1 MNEKKNNQKKI
12 SDLYERASKLK
23 DLLNQMT
30 NYSEPIQNELIIA
43 EIPKEK
49 KELID
54 SMDKM
59 DLLEYSL
66 NGSNLIPAKS
76 KNMKDSISISN
87 LDYSTDNNNNDSLD
101 IKKFN
106 NLNINFKNLVIFKDI
121 FNLGPQIIN
130 KDDIIYLETKIP
142 MLKGTNGET
151 LYDTF
156 KIYSRVSGEKDEKD
170 NQIVNI
176 NQNSI
181 HKLDLE
187 NNFST
192 LTSAKIFVFIHKIVS
207 PNNNNKNINNGG
219 PQKKNKSTDTI
230 IGYCNIDLN
239 NIFLAKEFKLKVDLD
254 VIAKELVQKKKNNF
268 YNGRKTRGNSPKEEV
283 EYKNI
288 GKLNIFF
295 GLTKQGEN
303 LKENQN
309 KKDENKNALKQFM
322 IANNNNNN
330 NNNENVISSNNNINS
345 NDNVQELKTDLY
357 DDILILILKI
367 NDLKVANSFS
377 YSSNNVISTSNN
389 NNMNMNNGN
398 TLIPLNLNRNYFIM
412 HKIFPDMSLVTTDIF
427 WNETNPNFN
436 YFVQMPFT
444 LNQETA
450 ELLDNNLFIIEI
462 WNKGKDDDE
471 LIGTVKLDLRN
482 ILDSMKVDDNT
493 ITTKQLYKNK
503 FPYVIYNDYFPVE
516 MYENSP
522 NMFLKICMGIGT
534 PVQVNSYLQNMKKEN
549 NNNIIINSNFE
560 EEKKNHSININNN
573 ENANNNTKSLNP
585 FQEKNENNN
594 NNDFNNN
601 LISQK
606 PQEHNIFSPE
616 NNNYQQ
622 QSDYFQSNEN
632 LHQEPQQQ
640 INNFQSSQNFE
651 SQNNFVQK
659 YDMNVQTDDINISN
673 EENKSISRAAEINVD
688 DLFEKNKK
696 EIDNL
701 NNKYN
706 LQMKDTFKKST
717 SSNFDFDKKDVVNPF
732 LVPEVKEK
740 ESNSSSNKKDTAGFN
755 KNTENVPQQ
764 QNVIE
769 ENTQNDFNPLIQSE
783 NVNNFNNVVDNVVD
797 NVVEH
802 DFSKSENPKKE
813 SSTKNIY
820 INIETPP
827 QEIKIYHNDNNNN
840 NNKKSIENKKSFKIQ
855 NLETHNIKREYS
867 RKKEIPLQIS
877 NNDIFINNE
886 NNNEN
891 NNEINNENNNEIN
904 NEINNKE
911 ETDKNNILIED
922 NNINITN
929 EPHPSNLTKHIFT
942 INIEKIINCQIIS
955 KINSNCYLKYKFFTD
970 QNPIRSESFTYSQFS
985 VDSSIIE
992 IEMSSSH
999 SIILP
1004 NSEKLKDYLNDFLI
1018 EICYNDENQCKTIGK
1033 VSIPV
1038 DEFYYL
1044 ISNDSNN
1051 ILNRMIFIY
1060 GTENIQR
1067 NKCIIGKIKLNINY
1081 ENERVFDNN
1090 NFNSDIYL
1098 EKETIF
1104 NRKIPKKSILK
1115 FYIKNFKSENLFEEY
1130 YKKNFYFN
1138 FIFSPFGEITKMEK
1152 IYGKR
1157 ISMKKYNVLNA
1168 EFNENLTYKLEMDQ
1182 NLIEYFKCRNGFI
1195 FMQYKLAKN
1204 NNIENDENENDT
1216 NFDLID
1222 LNNHK
1227 NIIGKGIFS
1236 LNEILTSADV
1246 SKQNTKIFQI
1256 GNDSGI
1262 LGTLNF
1268 EISLENDING
1278 MENNTVSNLYKNH
1291 NKKLFS
1297 YDPCLYLNGKFLFV
1311 IDFTKFFYEINSKIG
1326 SYLVANNNNF
1336 YLVFKFGNKIKKIS
1350 PKFSSDSNDNFDL
1363 NANNRLIILNYTEMI
1378 EMNLNFKQKLPNDLY
1393 NQFNEGIFE
1402 IKMYQNEYSNCLG
1415 SFYIDLNKL
1424 INSKFYSENILYS
1437 GNNILNL
1444 IDENSNKYLQAK
1456 IELNIGIF
1464 KLNSELINNNNFD
1477 YSLFYQNLFRKDF
1490 SESLINNFIQIN
1502 DFNDINV
1509 ENANKIFF
1517 FNEQNMFNFIN
1528 ENVIDLFDVKGNVD
1542 LNEFKKIFNLITKL
1556 NFDIFNYYNNNNI
1569 KNNIEN
1575 IFEYYLSNNV
1585 TNFDNEDLNILNYLK
1600 NRKNNISLN
1609 INNNNI
1615 NNNDFDKISFC
1626 MFLFDYE
1633 MFFNKNFIY
1642 SLKNNNNNNN
1652 FLTSN
1657 INIKSYSKIMYVSI
1671 ISGLNIVKPNSE
1683 LNERPNCYFIL
1694 EFDDKNYRSDIV
1706 MNTSQPNFNEDLE
1719 IKINAEEY
1727 INKLNSLPI
1736 IINLFSFNEND
1747 NIFNENNI
1755 FNNNFNDV
1763 FIGRCEIFPHKLF
1776 PFLNDNNEIED
1787 FFHIV
1792 NENGKVS
1799 GQLNVKIKFDPEVIN
1814 SMTNKSINNN
1824 FNSINYN
1831 LFNNNYSFLNKR
1843 ELNQIQ
1849 NNKYNTMNLDYN
1861 NNFYN
1866 ENDDEY
1872 LKNKLIEA
1880 MNTCDNLTLELKKKT
1895 MQNTNF
1901 NFQNF
1906 NSNFYDNFNNS
1917 NFNNNNNQFNFSN
1930 LNNNNN
1936 NFNNSNLILN
1946 NNYNNNN
1953 NINFNNS
1960 NISNNNNNNFY
1971 DNNNNNYNNNNF
1983 NNSNFNNSNNNLNNS
1998 NNSNNNNNNLENKS
2012 NSNIFSLTN
2021 ENINNS
2027 LLTEQ
2032 NKNKIFLNDSLN
2044 NNNSNKNSFYSD
2056 SKEISQNKKINFKN
2070 IDKKLLNRIEKI
2082 IKKN

>member
-12 SDLYERASKLK
+12 NDLYDRASKLK

-49 KELID
+49 KELLD

-66 NGSNLIPAKS
+66 NGSNLIPSKS
-76 KNMKDSISISN
+76 KNKDSISISN

-106 NLNINFKNLVIFKDI
+106 NLNINFTNLTIFKDI
-121 FNLGPQIIN
+121 FNLGPQILN

-156 KIYSRVSGEKDEKD
+156 KIYSKVKGEKDEKD
-170 NQIVNI
+170 NQIVKI

-207 PNNNNKNINNGG
+207 NNNNNVNNVNNGG
-219 PQKKNKSTDTI
+219 IQKKNKSVDTI

-254 VIAKELVQKKKNNF
+254 VIAKELVQKKKNNNN
-268 YNGRKTRGNSPKEEV
+268 YNGRKIRGNSPKEEI

-303 LKENQN
+303 LKDIQKKEN
-309 KKDENKNALKQFM
+309 ENKNNLKEF
-322 IANNNNNN
+322 IISNNNNNNN

-345 NDNVQELKTDLY
+345 NNNIQELKTDLY

-367 NDLKVANSFS
+367 NDLKVTNNFYSNNNIIS
-377 YSSNNVISTSNN
+377 SSNNINN
-389 NNMNMNNGN
+389 NNNLNINNGN
-398 TLIPLNLNRNYFIM
+398 SLIPLNLNRNYFIM

-450 ELLDNNLFIIEI
+450 ELLDNNLFILEI

-516 MYENSP
+516 LYENLP

-549 NNNIIINSNFE
+549 NNNNNIKSNININYE

-573 ENANNNTKSLNP
+573 ENINENNNENKSLNP
-585 FQEKNENNN
+585 FQEKNDDNNN
-594 NNDFNNN
+594 NF
-601 LISQK
+601 ISQK
-606 PQEHNIFSPE
+606 PQEHKFYNE

-632 LHQEPQQQ
+632 LHQEQQPQQQQQ
-640 INNFQSSQNFE
+640 INNNFQSTQNFDNSQNE
-651 SQNNFVQK
+651 NPVQK
-659 YDMNVQTDDINISN
+659 FDMNIQTDEINNISN
-673 EENKSISRAAEINVD
+673 NNNEEENKSISRAAEINVD

-717 SSNFDFDKKDVVNPF
+717 SSNFDFDKKDVINPF
-732 LVPEVKEK
+732 LVPEIKEK
-740 ESNSSSNKKDTAGFN
+740 DSNSSSNKKDTGGFN
-755 KNTENVPQQ
+755 KNVENIPQQ
-764 QNVIE
+764 QNFIE
-769 ENTQNDFNPLIQSE
+769 ENTQNDFNPLIQSD
-783 NVNNFNNVVDNVVD
+783 NNVINNNNNVINNDDVNN
-797 NVVEH
+797 E
-802 DFSKSENPKKE
+802 FSKSENPKKE
-813 SSTKNIY
+813 NSTKNIY

-827 QEIKIYHNDNNNN
+827 QEIKIYHNDNNNYN
-840 NNKKSIENKKSFKIQ
+840 NNKNNNNNINNNINNNNNNNLVEKKKSLKIQ

-877 NNDIFINNE
+877 NNDNNIFINNE
-886 NNNEN
+886 K
-891 NNEINNENNNEIN
+891 
-904 NEINNKE
+904 KE
-911 ETDKNNILIED
+911 EEESKNNILIEEN
-922 NNINITN
+922 NNINIIN
-929 EPHPSNLTKHIFT
+929 ERQPSNLTKHIFT
-942 INIEKIINCQIIS
+942 INIEKILNCQIIS

-970 QNPIRSESFTYSQFS
+970 QNPIRSESFSYSNFS
-985 VDSSIIE
+985 IDSSLID
-992 IEMSSSH
+992 IEMTSSH

-1004 NSEKLKDYLNDFLI
+1004 NTEKLKDYLNDFLI
-1018 EICYNDENQCKTIGK
+1018 EICYNDINNNNECKTIGK

-1038 DEFYYL
+1038 DEFYFL
-1044 ISNDSNN
+1044 ISNESNN

-1081 ENERVFDNN
+1081 ENEIVFDDNN
-1090 NFNSDIYL
+1090 NNNDIYL

-1115 FYIKNFKSENLFEEY
+1115 FHIKNFKSENLFEEY

-1138 FIFSPFGEITKMEK
+1138 FIFSPFGEINKMEK

-1157 ISMKKYNVLNA
+1157 ISMKKYNVINA
-1168 EFNENLTYKLEMDQ
+1168 EFNENLIYKLEMDQ

-1195 FMQYKLAKN
+1195 YMQYKITKN
-1204 NNIENDENENDT
+1204 NINNNENEKENEE
-1216 NFDLID
+1216 NNKNLDLID

-1227 NIIGKGIFS
+1227 NIIGKGIFN
-1236 LNEILTSADV
+1236 LNEILTSADN
-1246 SKQNTKIFQI
+1246 SKQNIKIIQI

-1262 LGTLNF
+1262 LGTLNI

-1278 MENNTVSNLYKNH
+1278 MENNNNLSNLYKNH
-1291 NKKLFS
+1291 NKNLFS

-1311 IDFTKFFYEINSKIG
+1311 IDFTKFYYEINSKIG
-1326 SYLVANNNNF
+1326 NYLITNNNNF

-1350 PKFSSDSNDNFDL
+1350 PKFSNDSNDVYNL
-1363 NANNRLIILNYTEMI
+1363 NSNHRLILLNYTEMI
-1378 EMNLNFKQKLPNDLY
+1378 EMNLNFKQKIPNDLY

-1415 SFYIDLNKL
+1415 TFYVDLNKL
-1424 INSKFYSENILYS
+1424 ISSKFYSENILYS

-1444 IDENSNKYLQAK
+1444 IDENNNNYLHSK
-1456 IELNIGIF
+1456 IELNVGIF
-1464 KLNSELINNNNFD
+1464 KLNSDLINFNFD

-1490 SESLINNFIQIN
+1490 SDSIIENILNVINNN
-1502 DFNDINV
+1502 NNVDNNVINV
-1509 ENANKIFF
+1509 ENLNKIFF
-1517 FNEQNMFNFIN
+1517 FNNENMFNFIN
-1528 ENVIDLFDVKGNVD
+1528 ENVIDLIDIKGNVD
-1542 LNEFKKIFNLITKL
+1542 INEFKKIFNLITKL
-1556 NFDIFNYYNNNNI
+1556 NFDIFNYYNNNNNKI
-1569 KNNIEN
+1569 NNEN
-1575 IFEYYLSNNV
+1575 IFDYYLSNNV
-1585 TNFDNEDLNILNYLK
+1585 INFDNEDLNILNYLK
-1600 NRKNNISLN
+1600 NRKNNILLN
-1609 INNNNI
+1609 INNNN
-1615 NNNDFDKISFC
+1615 NNNFDKISFC

-1633 MFFNKNFIY
+1633 IFFNKNFIS

-1652 FLTSN
+1652 NNLQIQTNNNLF
-1657 INIKSYSKIMYVSI
+1657 NIKNYSKIMYVSI

-1694 EFDDKNYRSDIV
+1694 EFDDKNYRSDII

-1719 IKINAEEY
+1719 IKINSEEY
-1727 INKLNSLPI
+1727 LNKLNSLPI
-1736 IINLFSFNEND
+1736 IINLFSY
-1747 NIFNENNI
+1747 NENNNN
-1755 FNNNFNDV
+1755 NNNFNDIINNNNNINDD

-1787 FFHIV
+1787 FFHIID
-1792 NENGKVS
+1792 ENGKIC

-1814 SMTNKSINNN
+1814 SMTNKSVFNNY
-1824 FNSINYN
+1824 NSINYN
-1831 LFNNNYSFLNKR
+1831 NFNNFNNSFLNKR

-1849 NNKYNTMNLDYN
+1849 NNKYNTMNLYDYN
-1861 NNFYN
+1861 NNNMFN
-1866 ENDDEY
+1866 NDDEY

-1895 MQNTNF
+1895 MQNN
-1901 NFQNF
+1901 NF

-1917 NFNNNNNQFNFSN
+1917 
-1930 LNNNNN
+1930 
-1936 NFNNSNLILN
+1936 
-1946 NNYNNNN
+1946 
-1953 NINFNNS
+1953 
-1960 NISNNNNNNFY
+1960 
-1971 DNNNNNYNNNNF
+1971 
-1983 NNSNFNNSNNNLNNS
+1983 
-1998 NNSNNNNNNLENKS
+1998 K
-2012 NSNIFSLTN
+2012 
-2021 ENINNS
+2021 
-2027 LLTEQ
+2027 
-2032 NKNKIFLNDSLN
+2032 
-2044 NNNSNKNSFYSD
+2044 
-2056 SKEISQNKKINFKN
+2056 
-2070 IDKKLLNRIEKI
+2070 
-2082 IKKN
+2082 